1 LTDASADLTML
12 PMYHIRKI
20 LPIYIG
26 NICSLKQLYY
36 CPAGVFGN
44 ISCYFVSDWLI
55 ALCFAHPSESPTTVD
70 QVLRYCVICEL
81 HTAAQSC

>member
-1 LTDASADLTML
+1 ML

-20 LPIYIG
+20 QPIYIG
-26 NICSLKQLYY
+26 NICSLKPLCY

-44 ISCYFVSDWLI
+44 ISCYFVFDCLI
-55 ALCFAHPSESPTTVD
+55 ALCLAQPSDSPTTVH

-81 HTAAQSC
+81 RTAAQSS